1 MRRASFGRHG
11 ALTLGPARSVALAA
25 RGTRLELAN
34 GPALAKLDARSGET
48 VAEATAAGCL
58 RPLTALIA
66 GGRLIV
72 AGDSASCAPAINL
85 YGAGTLASAGSAPIA
100 GQRALAL
107 QLHGERTLCV
117 AEQDGAYARTQR
129 ADPTRLLERD
139 PLAGAP
145 PLAAPDRLIGL
156 APDPRGGCNLLFAR
170 TSSGGR
176 VVQTDRTGRST
187 LATALPPAFRPS
199 VVFVCR
205 SHVLTA
211 GVRTSHGKRVGA
223 LAVVKRQRNG

>member
-34 GPALAKLDARSGET
+34 GPALAKLVARSGET

-107 QLHGERTLCV
+107 QLHRRANALCRRAGRRVRSRRT
-117 AEQDGAYARTQR
+117 RR
-129 ADPTRLLERD
+129 ASSVTRS
-139 PLAGAP
+139 PAH
-145 PLAAPDRLIGL
+145 
-156 APDPRGGCNLLFAR
+156 PR
-170 TSSGGR
+170 S
-176 VVQTDRTGRST
+176 
-187 LATALPPAFRPS
+187 RP
-199 VVFVCR
+199 
-205 SHVLTA
+205 LTA
-211 GVRTSHGKRVGA
+211 
-223 LAVVKRQRNG
+223 